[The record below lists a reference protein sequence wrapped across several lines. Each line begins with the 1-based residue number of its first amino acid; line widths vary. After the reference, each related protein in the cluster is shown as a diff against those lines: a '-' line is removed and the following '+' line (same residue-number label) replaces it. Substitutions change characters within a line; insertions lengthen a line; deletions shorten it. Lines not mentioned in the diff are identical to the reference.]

1 MSYSIDLRKKVVT
14 YVRNGGSVTSAARI
28 YQIGRTTIYE
38 WLKRENLSPIKVEHR
53 QRKLDWKALERDVQE
68 NPDARLI
75 DRAKKFNVGINTIFY
90 ALKKMNITRK
100 KKNFVTKK
108 ERQNQE
114 LNIIKDSEN

>member
-1 MSYSIDLRKKVVT
+1 MFR
-14 YVRNGGSVTSAARI
+14 
-28 YQIGRTTIYE
+28 
-38 WLKRENLSPIKVEHR
+38 
-53 QRKLDWKALERDVQE
+53 E

-108 ERQNQE
+108 ERQKKE
-114 LNIIKDSEN
+114 LNIAKDSEN